1 MTFLNIIIN
10 IGADPSG
17 THLKSQYSEGWG
29 GEIPRC
35 RSDNTRPH
43 LKKKIIIIPRVI
55 KSMRQIPL
63 LPLLST
69 SMTKLYQA
77 NYFHTAIC
85 S

>member
-1 MTFLNIIIN
+1 MTFLDIIIN

-43 LKKKIIIIPRVI
+43 LKKNNNNNSSSHK
-55 KSMRQIPL
+55 KHEADTA
-63 LPLLST
+63 T
-69 SMTKLYQA
+69 SSA
-77 NYFHTAIC
+77 FYFYD
-85 S
+85 